1 MKLQKGDIIK
11 ITNFHK
17 KGMWNSVAKE
27 VIDLGNTVVS
37 INYYHIT
44 RVGKAEYSSCCPNCY
59 YVQMSPDTDLGVHD
73 CTIYSRHLHYSGH
86 HQEPYGSD
94 WEVVG
99 HKAFKT
105 KQLQKLNSL

>member
-37 INYYHIT
+37 INYYP
-44 RVGKAEYSSCCPNCY
+44 R
-59 YVQMSPDTDLGVHD
+59 
-73 CTIYSRHLHYSGH
+73 
-86 HQEPYGSD
+86 
-94 WEVVG
+94 W
-99 HKAFKT
+99 
-105 KQLQKLNSL
+105 